1 MVDPR
6 KAETLAVPRALY
18 PRFPFGRPFG
28 MPGAPLQQRVLLEDA
43 LDMLVTATTPGQ
55 VRSLPY
61 RWRREDY
68 SRILE
73 ERRTGRS
80 RSGA

>member
-6 KAETLAVPRALY
+6 RAEALAVPRALY

-28 MPGAPLQQRVLLEDA
+28 APGNPDQQRVLLEDA
-43 LDMLVTATTPGQ
+43 LDVLASATEPRHIRT
-55 VRSLPY
+55 LPY

-68 SRILE
+68 ARILA
-73 ERRTGRS
+73 ERRGERS
-80 RSGA
+80 

>member
-6 KAETLAVPRALY
+6 KAKILAVPRALY

-28 MPGAPLQQRVLLEDA
+28 MPGDVLQQRVLLEDA
-43 LDMLVTATTPGQ
+43 LNLLVTATTPGQ
-55 VRSLPY
+55 VHTLPY

-68 SRILE
+68 RRILDD
-73 ERRTGRS
+73 RS
-80 RSGA
+80 VARP

>member
-6 KAETLAVPRALY
+6 RAEALAVPRALY

-28 MPGAPLQQRVLLEDA
+28 APGNPDQQRVVLEDA
-43 LDMLVTATTPGQ
+43 IDLLASATEPRQ
-55 VRSLPY
+55 IRSLPY

-68 SRILE
+68 STILA
-73 ERRTGRS
+73 ERRGR
-80 RSGA
+80 RD

>member
-6 KAETLAVPRALY
+6 KAERLAVPRALY

-28 MPGAPLQQRVLLEDA
+28 MTGAPLQQRVLLEDA
-43 LDMLVTATTPGQ
+43 LDLLVTATTPGETG
-55 VRSLPY
+55 SLPY

-73 ERRTGRS
+73 ERRAS
-80 RSGA
+80 RPGPD